1 MNIKIKLPPL
11 GDSVQEATMAA
22 WLKQPGDAVEH
33 GETIAEV
40 MTDKTNI
47 EIPSP
52 ASGTL
57 TEHLVRADDVLH
69 PGAILGTIRM

>member
-1 MNIKIKLPPL
+1 MNVKIKLPPL

-33 GETIAEV
+33 GETIAEI

-47 EIPSP
+47 EIPAP

-57 TEHLVRADDVLH
+57 TEQLVQADDILH